1 MEFFSFFKLYIF
13 LYIYYMIHIELG
25 PSTIVG
31 IGLIIIGILLYALR
45 IREPNVSRGVIFMYL
60 EK

>member
-1 MEFFSFFKLYIF
+1 
-13 LYIYYMIHIELG
+13 MIHIELG

-45 IREPNVSRGVIFMYL
+45 IREPNVSRGVILMYL
-60 EK
+60 EKLKNFNILIY